1 MPVFCVQEPQIPL
14 LLSKAA
20 NLFKLFLADVGL
32 LASMYADG
40 LQLKVL
46 SRETDI
52 NFGSIYENAV
62 AQELKAHGFDLYYF
76 NSKNRAYPEKIR
88 IKKRRAAYYGVV
100 FESRKQWI

>member
-20 NLFKLFLADVGL
+20 NLSKLFLADVGL

-52 NFGSIYENAV
+52 NFGCNHILLAW
-62 AQELKAHGFDLYYF
+62 GGD
-76 NSKNRAYPEKIR
+76 
-88 IKKRRAAYYGVV
+88 KKYGIV
-100 FESRKQWI
+100 FEQHCALQ

>member
-20 NLFKLFLADVGL
+20 NLSKLFLADVGL

-62 AQELKAHGFDLYYF
+62 AQELKAHGFGKSFAAKMLC
-76 NSKNRAYPEKIR
+76 
-88 IKKRRAAYYGVV
+88 AYYDDSDG
-100 FESRKQWI
+100 IC